1 LQGEA
6 CKDQAVDLP
15 LVPQVLR
22 VRQAAQNICISS
34 TNELQT

>member
-1 LQGEA
+1 LQDEA

-22 VRQAAQNICISS
+22 VHQAAQYICVYIQD
-34 TNELQT
+34 NE